1 MNTLF
6 CAACKIRS
14 IGGECGKE
22 SSPGWEGNHN
32 GGWAD
37 SSSGEA
43 AAFVTDARLI
53 SLPVSPT
60 PAAALPPPALALPS
74 SSPSR
79 RRFLE
84 TELPRANY
92 PLRPESSRCD
102 PGRAQSRHAEECRTL
117 GLPGRSRSAREL
129 LLPSC
134 RGLGKSCAGCPGDE
148 YESNPT
154 PIP

>member
-37 SSSGEA
+37 SSSEKA

-92 PLRPESSRCD
+92 PLRPESLRCD
-102 PGRAQSRHAEECRTL
+102 PGRAQSRHAEAYRTRA
-117 GLPGRSRSAREL
+117 LPGKNRNASA
-129 LLPSC
+129 LLPLSC
-134 RGLGKSCAGCPGDE
+134 RARGRFGSAHPAGE
-148 YESNPT
+148 YGSS
-154 PIP
+154 